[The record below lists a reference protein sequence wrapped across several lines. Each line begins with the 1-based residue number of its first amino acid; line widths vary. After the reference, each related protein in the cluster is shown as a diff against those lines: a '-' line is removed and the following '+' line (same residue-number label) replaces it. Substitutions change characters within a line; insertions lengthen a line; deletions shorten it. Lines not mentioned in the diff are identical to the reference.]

1 MIFWMNSSKKKK
13 EQRGCSHLSAE
24 KSFSVVSLHFLRPGG
39 SLGDS
44 HRPPGWMLMSLH
56 LRSSLANPW
65 WGPQIPQRW
74 PEGRAGFMGTCA

>member
-56 LRSSLANPW
+56 LRSSLAQPMV
-65 WGPQIPQRW
+65 GTTDS
-74 PEGRAGFMGTCA
+74 PEVA